1 MKLICITGID
11 GAGKTTL
18 ARNIVA
24 RLQRQGKRSTY
35 LYGRTYPILSRFLMT
50 LGRSVFL
57 RRENIWREYPAYS
70 ANKKRLMTNPLF
82 SNIYTLAVL
91 IDYYLQI
98 WIKLLVKSFG
108 NEVLVLDRY
117 IYDTV
122 INDLAVH
129 LCYSEEQT
137 VRAIQRGLRFLP
149 RPVLLA
155 LMDIPEEVAIRRKSD
170 IPHIDY
176 LRERRYLY
184 LSLRRLAEIWIIN
197 GEKGPDNILEE
208 ALERIDRTYENEL
221 REPIG

>member
-24 RLQRQGKRSTY
+24 RLQLQGKRSKY

-57 RRENIWREYPAYS
+57 RRDDIWKEYQAYS
-70 ANKKRLMTNPLF
+70 THKKRLMTNPLF

-91 IDYYLQI
+91 VDYYLQI

-129 LCYSEEQT
+129 LCYSKEQT
-137 VRAIQRGLRFLP
+137 VRATQRGLRFLP
-149 RPVLLA
+149 RPILLA
-155 LMDIPEEVAIRRKSD
+155 LIDIPEEVAFRRKSD
-170 IPHIDY
+170 IPHIEY
-176 LRERRYLY
+176 LRERRVLY
-184 LSLRRLAEIWIIN
+184 LSLRRLAEIWIVN
-197 GEKGPDNILEE
+197 GENGPDGILEE
-208 ALERIDRTYENEL
+208 ALERIDKTYEI
-221 REPIG
+221 EPNR